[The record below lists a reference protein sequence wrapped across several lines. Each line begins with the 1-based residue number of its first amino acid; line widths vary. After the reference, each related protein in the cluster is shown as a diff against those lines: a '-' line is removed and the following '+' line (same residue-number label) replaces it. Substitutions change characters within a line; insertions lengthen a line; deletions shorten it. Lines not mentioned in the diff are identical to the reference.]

1 MLFKGYGAKVG
12 LGNMRVKAENRMVTE
27 CMFTGMMVKG
37 IITEIEDCKYSVN
50 VKVVFDSPQQWGD
63 DMYEHDWTWG
73 RKSDEFGPL
82 KYLKLIE

>member
-1 MLFKGYGAKVG
+1 MKTTEINQSIIGK
-12 LGNMRVKAENRMVTE
+12 RCE

-50 VKVVFDSPQQWGD
+50 VKVVFDSPQLGGD

-73 RKSDEFGPL
+73 RKSDPFGPL

>member
-1 MLFKGYGAKVG
+1 
-12 LGNMRVKAENRMVTE
+12 MRYENNRNKSEYNRERCE
-27 CMFTGMMVKG
+27 CMFTGIMVKG
-37 IITEIEDCKYSVN
+37 TITEIKDCKYSVN

-63 DMYEHDWTWG
+63 DMYEYDWTWG

>member
-1 MLFKGYGAKVG
+1 MKT
-12 LGNMRVKAENRMVTE
+12 TE
-27 CMFTGMMVKG
+27 INQSIIGKRCEC
-37 IITEIEDCKYSVN
+37 ITEIKDCKYSVN

>member
-1 MLFKGYGAKVG
+1 MKTTEIIQSIIGK
-12 LGNMRVKAENRMVTE
+12 RCE

-37 IITEIEDCKYSVN
+37 IITKIEDCKYSVN

-63 DMYEHDWTWG
+63 DMYEYDWTWG

>member
-1 MLFKGYGAKVG
+1 MKTTEINQSIIGK
-12 LGNMRVKAENRMVTE
+12 RCE

-50 VKVVFDSPQQWGD
+50 VKLSLTPHSSGD

>member
-1 MLFKGYGAKVG
+1 MKTTEINQSIIGK
-12 LGNMRVKAENRMVTE
+12 RCE
-27 CMFTGMMVKG
+27 CMFIGIVVKG
-37 IITEIEDCKYSVN
+37 TITEIEECKYSVN

-63 DMYEHDWTWG
+63 DIYEHDWTWG

>member
-1 MLFKGYGAKVG
+1 
-12 LGNMRVKAENRMVTE
+12 MRYENYRNKSEYNRKRCE

-63 DMYEHDWTWG
+63 DMYEYDWTWG
-73 RKSDEFGPL
+73 RNPMSSDL
-82 KYLKLIE
+82 LNISS

>member
-1 MLFKGYGAKVG
+1 MKTTEINQSIIGK
-12 LGNMRVKAENRMVTE
+12 RCE

-63 DMYEHDWTWG
+63 DMYE
-73 RKSDEFGPL
+73 
-82 KYLKLIE
+82 